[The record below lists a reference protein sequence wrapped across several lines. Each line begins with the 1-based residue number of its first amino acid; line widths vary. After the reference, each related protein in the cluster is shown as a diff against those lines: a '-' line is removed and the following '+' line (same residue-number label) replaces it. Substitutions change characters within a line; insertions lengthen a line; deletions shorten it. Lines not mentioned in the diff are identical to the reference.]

1 MDRKHVVFCEPDAA
15 DIAEKILMVLTNEA
29 LGKELIKNG
38 SALVK
43 RFYYDFLTQ
52 NMLEHMLKWSIL
64 T

>member
-15 DIAEKILMVLTNEA
+15 DVAEKILMVLTNEA
-29 LGKELIKNG
+29 LRKELIKNG
-38 SALVK
+38 RALVK
-43 RFYYDFLTQ
+43 RFFYDFLTQ